1 MHPVFESTM
10 EAGRRR
16 IARGLAVAVL
26 VHAPLLLALSTS
38 RAPGAPGS
46 PGSPS
51 SSRSARAGEREP
63 ETPAAAVARRAAAR
77 ADREATLRTAEAD
90 LAAGRVTFGEL
101 LLRLGWDDRA
111 EEDPVPPDPA
121 DRERAVA
128 AYRAML
134 ADVRAA
140 VAAGESVPGAIA
152 AAAQRD
158 GRASRYKR
166 MHARL
171 ADALARGG
179 GNCVAQSTLATALA
193 VDVGRGEHAALRVYE
208 NHVAPEVEGFRFG
221 MASKCHGEG
230 VRVEARQLL
239 SAYGK
244 ARDARSREPF
254 LFPDA
259 TDPCDDPGD
268 VFGGVQLRA
277 EDAPPLPRLPPHAR
291 GALRAAMRAQAP
303 AEEECRRRTVFE
315 EYDDDVEA
323 LGPDGRSLGGVG
335 VPRLATLDLAGHARS
350 AACFERRLEALDA
363 ELTSAAPAPND
374 ADALVLLLGD
384 AALAAEDAA
393 RVFAA
398 AGEIDVARE
407 YEARLAAFRRRA
419 AAPLE
424 RVIARMED
432 PAADMRAVVGGAG
445 RLVSLGEGGRTVMLL
460 ASERHRGYWELA
472 NLMTRPQSQAGAI
485 ARWGKSSPDVQRDVV
500 TALPCASETF
510 RAQLAEVGTPEA
522 SRIASACDARTHAMA
537 MLAPRRALPGP
548 AAADMTEP

>member
-10 EAGRRR
+10 RAGRRR
-16 IARGLAVAVL
+16 IARGFAVAVL
-26 VHAPLLLALSTS
+26 VHAPLLVALAAS
-38 RAPGAPGS
+38 RPPRPPGS
-46 PGSPS
+46 PGSPGAS
-51 SSRSARAGEREP
+51 SPGAVAAAVAI

-77 ADREATLRTAEAD
+77 AERERVLATAEAD
-90 LAAGRVTFGEL
+90 LLAGRVTFGETL
-101 LLRLGWDDRA
+101 IRLGWADRA
-111 EEDPVPPDPA
+111 EEDAAPPDPA
-121 DRERAVA
+121 DRERALA
-128 AYRAML
+128 AYHAML

-140 VAAGESVPGAIA
+140 VAAGEAVPSAIA
-152 AAAQRD
+152 AAARRE

-193 VDVGRGEHAALRVYE
+193 VDVGSGERAAFRVYQ
-208 NHVAPEVEGFRFG
+208 NHVTPDVDGFRFG
-221 MASKCHGEG
+221 MAGKCHGQG
-230 VRVEARQLL
+230 VKVEARQLL
-239 SAYGK
+239 SAYAK
-244 ARDARSREPF
+244 ARAARSREPF
-254 LFPDA
+254 LLPEA
-259 TDPCDDPGD
+259 ADPCDDPGD
-268 VFGGVQLRA
+268 VFAAVQLRA
-277 EDAPPLPRLPPHAR
+277 DDAPPLPPLAPHERASAAARPP
-291 GALRAAMRAQAP
+291 AP

-323 LGPDGRSLGGVG
+323 IGPDGVSLGGVG

-363 ELTSAAPAPND
+363 EMASATPEPND
-374 ADALVLLLGD
+374 ADALVLMLGD
-384 AALAAEDAA
+384 AALAAEDSA

-407 YEARLAAFRRRA
+407 YEVRLAAFRQRA
-419 AAPLE
+419 ATPLE

-432 PAADMRAVVGGAG
+432 PASDMKAVVSGAG
-445 RLVSLGEGGRTVMLL
+445 RLVALGEGGRTVMLL

-485 ARWGKSSPDVQRDVV
+485 ARWGKSEPSLQRDVV

-510 RAQLAEVGTPEA
+510 RAQLAAVGTADA
-522 SRIASACDARTHAMA
+522 SRIAAACDARTHAMA
-537 MLAPRRALPGP
+537 MLAPRRALPGGGP
-548 AAADMTEP
+548 LGMTEP